1 MAKATIVD
9 WLTEKNITF
18 PDKALR
24 AELWT
29 LVKSE
34 REKFPDKVMETV
46 AKEYGHEILRLPPY
60 HSELNPIELAW
71 AAEKNYVAVEN
82 KDMSL
87 DSVEKLFKNKR
98 EELPE
103 DVWRKCV
110 EHVTTEIEENYWE
123 SDRIQ
128 DNKVEQL
135 IIKLKPTDSS
145 SSELESFSE
154 SSDSSDSDQP

>member
-1 MAKATIVD
+1 MDGESYKCYFEKSICQNIPKHSVIVIDNAPYHQKNTENYPTNKWRKQQFVD

-60 HSELNPIELAW
+60 HCELNLIELAW
-71 AAEKNYVAVEN
+71 AAEKNYAAGEN

-87 DSVEKLFKNKR
+87 DSMEKLFRKR
-98 EELPE
+98 GKSCL
-103 DVWRKCV
+103 K
-110 EHVTTEIEENYWE
+110 TFGENAL
-123 SDRIQ
+123 SM
-128 DNKVEQL
+128 
-135 IIKLKPTDSS
+135 LKR
-145 SSELESFSE
+145 
-154 SSDSSDSDQP
+154 